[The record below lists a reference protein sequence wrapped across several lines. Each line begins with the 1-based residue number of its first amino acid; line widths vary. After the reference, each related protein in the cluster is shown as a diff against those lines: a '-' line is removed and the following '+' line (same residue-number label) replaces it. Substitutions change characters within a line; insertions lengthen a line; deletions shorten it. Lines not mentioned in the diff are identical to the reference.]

1 MNTYIPNNDFPRLL
15 RNLIRIGTVA
25 EVDLVA
31 STCRVNTGGN
41 VTDWLR
47 WLTSRAGR
55 SRSWWAPS
63 IGEQGLLFC
72 LGGELDTAF
81 VMPAVF
87 SDEFPAPSASADAMH
102 VTFPDGA
109 VIEYEPK
116 TGALLATGIKSA
128 TVNASAKV
136 VVTAPLITCTAKTR
150 ITLDTPEVV
159 CTNKLTTATIEIKK
173 GGTMTGNL
181 THSGGSITSNG
192 IVVHTHKHSGVQTG
206 GGSTGVPTT

>member
-1 MNTYIPNNDFPRLL
+1 MNTSIPNNDIPRLL

-31 STCRVNTGGN
+31 GTCRVNTGGN
-41 VTDWLR
+41 VTDWLH

-63 IGEQGLLFC
+63 TGEQVLLFC

-81 VMPAVF
+81 VMPGVF
-87 SDEFPAPSASADAMH
+87 SDDFPAPSASAEAVH

-128 TVNASAKV
+128 TVNASDKV
-136 VVTAPLITCTAKTR
+136 AVTAPLITCTAKTR

-159 CTNKLTTATIEIKK
+159 CTKKLTTGSLEVKQ

-181 THSGGSITSNG
+181 THSGGNLTSNG
-192 IVVHTHKHSGVQTG
+192 VVVHTHKHGGVQTG
-206 GGSTGVPTT
+206 GGQTQVPS

>member
-1 MNTYIPNNDFPRLL
+1 MNTSIPNNDIPRLL

-25 EVDLVA
+25 EVDLEA
-31 STCRVNTGGN
+31 ATCRVNTGGN
-41 VTDWLR
+41 VTDWLH

-55 SRSWWAPS
+55 ARSWWAPS
-63 IGEQGLLFC
+63 AGEQVLLFC

-87 SDEFPAPSASADAMH
+87 SDEFPAPSGSADALH

-116 TGALLATGIKSA
+116 TGALQATGIKSA
-128 TVNASAKV
+128 TVNASEKV
-136 VVTAPLITCTAKTR
+136 AVTAPDITCTAKTR
-150 ITLDTPEVV
+150 ITLDSPEVV
-159 CTNKLTTATIEIKK
+159 CTHKLTTGSLEVKQ

-192 IVVHTHKHSGVQTG
+192 VVVHTHKHSGVQTG
-206 GGSTGVPTT
+206 GGQTQVPS

>member
-1 MNTYIPNNDFPRLL
+1 MNTSFPNNDIPRLL

-25 EVDLVA
+25 EVDLEA
-31 STCRVNTGGN
+31 ATCRVNTGGN
-41 VTDWLR
+41 VTDWLH

-63 IGEQGLLFC
+63 EGEQVVLFC

-81 VMPAVF
+81 VMPGVF
-87 SDEFPAPSASADAMH
+87 SDEFPAPSPSADAVH

-109 VIEYEPK
+109 VIEYEPQ

-128 TVNASAKV
+128 TVNASEKIAA
-136 VVTAPLITCTAKTR
+136 TAPDITCTASTR

-159 CTNKLTTATIEIKK
+159 CTNKLTTGSLEVKQ
-173 GGTMTGNL
+173 GGTMSGNV
-181 THSGGSITSNG
+181 THSAGSLTSNG
-192 IVVHTHKHSGVQTG
+192 NVAATHKHAALQT
-206 GGSTGVPTT
+206 SRAPTQVPS

>member
-1 MNTYIPNNDFPRLL
+1 MNTSIPNNDIPRLL

-25 EVDLVA
+25 EVDLETA
-31 STCRVNTGGN
+31 TCRVNTGGN
-41 VTDWLR
+41 LTDWLH

-63 IGEQGLLFC
+63 IGEQVLLFC

-87 SDEFPAPSASADAMH
+87 SDEFPAPSASADAVR

-128 TVNASAKV
+128 TVNALGKV
-136 VVTAPLITCTAKTR
+136 AVTAPDITCTASTR
-150 ITLDTPEVV
+150 ITLDAPEVV
-159 CTNKLTTATIEIKK
+159 CTQKLTTATIEIKK
-173 GGTMTGNL
+173 GGTMTGNF

-192 IVVHTHKHSGVQTG
+192 VVVHTHKHGGVQTG
-206 GGSTGVPTT
+206 GGQTQVPL

>member
-1 MNTYIPNNDFPRLL
+1 MNTSIPNNDIPRLL

-25 EVDLVA
+25 EVDLEA
-31 STCRVNTGGN
+31 ATCRVNTGGN
-41 VTDWLR
+41 VTDWLH

-63 IGEQGLLFC
+63 IGEQVLLFC

-128 TVNASAKV
+128 TVNASDKV
-136 VVTAPLITCTAKTR
+136 VATAPLINCTAKTR

-181 THSGGSITSNG
+181 IHSGGSITSNG

-206 GGSTGVPTT
+206 GGSSGTPTT